1 MLTRRG
7 FLFRKPETKPQ
18 DHRSEATSPC
28 SAAVHERL
36 RLAMAASLQGK
47 NATPDELAATSRTL
61 QEALDRW
68 IAAGRDPA
76 NAFWWDAYDE
86 IGRAHV

>member
-36 RLAMAASLQGK
+36 RLEMAASLEGK
-47 NATPDELAATSRTL
+47 NATVEELAAMSR
-61 QEALDRW
+61 
-68 IAAGRDPA
+68 A
-76 NAFWWDAYDE
+76 NACPFCGVKLAD
-86 IGRAHV
+86 